1 MGKKKNQYPS
11 DTASAASKKSFLVT
25 VANFN
30 SQPLTLDLVG
40 IFGLDEEDFDFL
52 KVFLSTTQGG
62 IHKLRK
68 LPPHHPYSLPYKE
81 GPGEGEF
88 HSLPGHCMKYSYK

>member
-11 DTASAASKKSFLVT
+11 DTASAASEKSFLVT
-25 VANFN
+25 LANFN

-68 LPPHHPYSLPYKE
+68 FPRHHPYSYPIKRVRGRVSFTPY
-81 GPGEGEF
+81 
-88 HSLPGHCMKYSYK
+88 LDIV